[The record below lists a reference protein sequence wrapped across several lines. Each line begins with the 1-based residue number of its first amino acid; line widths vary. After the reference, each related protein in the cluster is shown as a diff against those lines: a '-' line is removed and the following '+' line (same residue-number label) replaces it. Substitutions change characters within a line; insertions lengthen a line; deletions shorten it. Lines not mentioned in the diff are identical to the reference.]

1 VFSFNSSFVGVIF
14 SETLHSMVVAATS
27 IRYIIYDKGKRLP
40 IIDPSAQALQIE
52 NSPPQIALFSKT
64 IRQLLEQ
71 FFKNTEMLRRD
82 I

>member
-1 VFSFNSSFVGVIF
+1 
-14 SETLHSMVVAATS
+14 MVAAATS
-27 IRYIIYDKGKRLP
+27 LRYIIYDKGKQLP

-52 NSPPQIALFSKT
+52 NSPTQIALFSKK